1 MNRSEQ
7 LAGIRLKLA
16 RAWQQIDALK
26 PDIKAFIATDPYLP
40 RVNFNPQTHE
50 LRVSVEVQC
59 APDPMWGVRIGEIV
73 HNFRSALDHLVW
85 ELVILSTRHAP
96 ARGSKN
102 QFPIFETAAGF
113 DGRGV
118 SQFLRNVRTDA
129 VDLIRSEQPFAT
141 GEGERSPLW
150 HLKELSD
157 IDKHRTLHVTGAMV
171 ETFNFMFPPLK
182 HDAVVHR
189 EPPRGPGPIQ
199 QDSILGRA
207 YFPGVSSWPF
217 ADDKVQCELRVDV
230 AFDHGIPAPGTWL
243 VFATLADAGNRTE
256 RVLRR
261 VAEEIFKIGF

>member
-26 PDIKAFIATDPYLP
+26 PDIKAFIDADPYLP
-40 RVNFNPQTHE
+40 RVNFKPHTHE
-50 LRVSVEVQC
+50 LTVSVEVQR

-73 HNFRSALDHLVW
+73 HNFRSALDHVVW

-118 SQFLRNVRTDA
+118 SQFLRNVRPDA

-171 ETFNFMFPPLK
+171 ETFNFVFPPLK

-207 YFPGVSSWPF
+207 YFPGVSIWPF

-243 VFATLADAGNRTE
+243 VFGTLADAGNRTE

-261 VAEEIFKIGF
+261 VAEEIFKIEL